1 VTDNQQKRLD
11 ELEHYIRTE
20 RDKLDF
26 NDRKGRDPLTNALAW
41 IILIRKDQ

>member
-1 VTDNQQKRLD
+1 MTTNQQKRLD

-26 NDRKGRDPLTNALAW
+26 SDKERREPLTNTLAW